1 MRSDDAS
8 GTLALRARGRE
19 TVQSSRESTTSARVR
34 RRRGEPSTRETTGA
48 LNSTLKKK
56 RFDDDDDES
65 DDESDDEDR
74 AVTTWT
80 PTIMW
85 RARVLLVLVDWTMTL
100 ARTAFR
106 ARRLG
111 WDGWRR
117 RRDGVADSTRATRV
131 ASGEDASE
139 TSALVTGWS
148 SGLGR
153 ATALRLVREG
163 YALVVPYRLGGFDAA
178 VAFASACRR
187 VRANCRVELVGPL
200 CLEREK
206 DIDAFSLRTLRRR
219 GMDVRVIVHCAAAF
233 SMRGEP
239 SRTATVNFHHAARL
253 TEVLVREMM
262 TDLNED
268 ARVRIVFVGSFV
280 HQCETARRLGVDAF
294 AEWMS
299 RSDVDES
306 NRRYNPAIEYTW
318 SKVAISAYAAV
329 KHEEWLKTTGGRV
342 RAVLVDPGLVDT
354 RLTREWPVALQT
366 LLRVGGACLGLMQ
379 TPEDAA
385 RGVVDA
391 VNRAFDES
399 SATCPHVY
407 GPTGAL
413 LGDSMWMREAR
424 VRRLVAAR
432 ANE

>member
-19 TVQSSRESTTSARVR
+19 TVQSARESTASARVR
-34 RRRGEPSTRETTGA
+34 RRRGERSTRETTGH
-48 LNSTLKKK
+48 LNSMLKK
-56 RFDDDDDES
+56 RVDEDDDDDDDES
-65 DDESDDEDR
+65 DDEGR

-85 RARVLLVLVDWTMTL
+85 RPRVLLVLVDWTVTL

-111 WDGWRR
+111 WNGWRR
-117 RRDGVADSTRATRV
+117 RRDAAADSTRARRS

-139 TSALVTGWS
+139 TGALVTGWS

-187 VRANCRVELVGPL
+187 ARANCRVELVGPL

-206 DIDAFSLRTLRRR
+206 DIDGFSLRALRRR

-233 SMRGEP
+233 STRGES
-239 SRTATVNFHHAARL
+239 SRTATVNFRHAARL

-262 TDLNED
+262 TDLHED
-268 ARVRIVFVGSFV
+268 ARVRVVFVGSFV
-280 HQCETARRLGVDAF
+280 HQCGTARRLGVAAF
-294 AEWMS
+294 EEWMS
-299 RSDVDES
+299 RSDADES

-318 SKVAISAYAAV
+318 SKVAISAYAAA

-354 RLTREWPVALQT
+354 RLTREWPTALQT

-391 VNRAFDES
+391 VNRGLGES

-413 LGDSMWMREAR
+413 LGDSMWMRDAR